1 MKERKIDLI
10 WCEYYFPSSGRLNVN
25 RCQKVMFNFKGA
37 HMLKANKCVK
47 SLIFWLSIVLSLVG
61 LILMF
66 RCAFLKAPGELS
78 DPKSSF
84 LIPFLQIYSC
94 FSYRLTQCVS

>member
-1 MKERKIDLI
+1 
-10 WCEYYFPSSGRLNVN
+10 
-25 RCQKVMFNFKGA
+25 
-37 HMLKANKCVK
+37 MLKANKCVK

-66 RCAFLKAPGELS
+66 RCAFLKAPEDLS

-84 LIPFLQIYSC
+84 LIPFLQIDGC
-94 FSYRLTQCVS
+94 FSYKQLKNNVFAFKIIKNGIFGCEFCAYKI